1 MQEADTG
8 CSDRASSAD
17 GIEGA
22 VGTEWGNLV
31 AFDTSEDCLSESEY
45 PTAPP
50 RETRNK
56 KGGPLRDRPF
66 DFGARDP

>member
-1 MQEADTG
+1 M
-8 CSDRASSAD
+8 
-17 GIEGA
+17 
-22 VGTEWGNLV
+22 GTEWGNLV

>member
-1 MQEADTG
+1 MRIGISYLLIPTLIVLMFWTG
-8 CSDRASSAD
+8 LCL
-17 GIEGA
+17 
-22 VGTEWGNLV
+22 WGNLV